1 MKNLFFTLIISLFVS
16 VQASAQAQVAEISFT
31 KETHDFGTI
40 NEIDG
45 PKAYKFSFKNTGKKP
60 LIISNV
66 KASCGCTTPQW
77 TKAPIAAGKTGYIKV
92 SFDPKN
98 RPGPFNKSITV
109 SSNAVHSEKKLIIKG
124 SVKERVKTMDDK
136 YRYTMGGLKLKSNH
150 IAMTKV
156 SNTDKKTEVLDI
168 FNPTDKKIIVEFD
181 RIPSHISLD
190 KTKLT
195 VNPKQK
201 AQVKIT
207 YDALKKKDWGFVT
220 DRILVIVNNKR
231 DPKNRITVSADIQE
245 DFSKLTEAQLKQAPK
260 VVFGNTI
267 FNFGEINEG
276 ESKSYKFTFKNEG
289 KSDLVIRK
297 LKSSCGCA
305 VAKMDSRIIKAGQ
318 SSVINVT
325 FNSKGKSGKQHKT
338 ITIITNDP
346 KKPKVTLRV
355 KGNVLSSQKKS

>member
-1 MKNLFFTLIISLFVS
+1 MKNLIFTLLFSLFISTQV
-16 VQASAQAQVAEISFT
+16 SAQTQIAEISFI
-31 KETHDFGTI
+31 KESHNFGTI

-45 PKAYKFSFKNTGKKP
+45 PKAYKFIFKNTGKKP

-66 KASCGCTTPQW
+66 KASCGCTTPEW
-77 TKAPIAAGKTGYIKV
+77 TKAPIASGKSGYIKV

-109 SSNAVHSEKKLIIKG
+109 SSNAIHSQKKLIIKG
-124 SVKERVKTMDDK
+124 SVKERIKTMDDK
-136 YRYTMGGLKLKSNH
+136 YRYTMEGLKLKSNH

-156 SNTDKKTEVLDI
+156 FNTDKKTEILYI
-168 FNPTDKKIIVEFD
+168 FNPTDKKISMQFD

-190 KTKLT
+190 KTKIT

-245 DFSKLTEAQLKQAPK
+245 DFSKLTETQLKQAPK
-260 VVFGNTI
+260 AVFGNSI

-276 ESKSYKFTFKNEG
+276 EIRNYKFTFKNEG

-305 VAKMDSRIIKAGQ
+305 IAKMDSKTIKAGQ

-325 FNSKGKSGKQHKT
+325 FNSKGKTGKQLKT
-338 ITIITNDP
+338 ITVITNDP
-346 KKPKVTLRV
+346 RKYQTTLRV
-355 KGNVLSSQKKS
+355 KGNILNTKKKS